1 MEYIFCEHTSIVN
14 QIMVELR
21 DKEIQQDRLRFRQNL
36 EKLGCFMAYE
46 LSKKLKYKQV
56 SVETPLGISN
66 SQVLEEQ
73 LVLATILRAGL
84 PFYQGF
90 IKVFEKAESAFIG
103 AYRVENKES
112 VEVAVNMEY
121 MAMPDLTDKTLIIID
136 PMLAT
141 GKSLV
146 KAYHALLGHSKPKST
161 HIVAAIGSK
170 PGKDYIVKQIPEAN
184 LWIGDLDEKLNRDA
198 YIVPGL
204 GDAGDLS
211 FGAKI

>member
-1 MEYIFCEHTSIVN
+1 MEYIFSEHTSIVN
-14 QIMVELR
+14 QIMAELR
-21 DKEIQQDRLRFRQNL
+21 DKEIQKDRFRFRQNL
-36 EKLGCFMAYE
+36 EKLGYFMAYE
-46 LSKKLKYKQV
+46 LSKTFKYECI
-56 SVETPLGISN
+56 SVETPLGVSK

-73 LVLATILRAGL
+73 VVLATILRAGL

-103 AYRVENKES
+103 AYRVENKDN
-112 VEVAVNMEY
+112 VEVTVNMEY
-121 MAMPDLTDKTLIIID
+121 MAAPDLTDKTLIIID

-146 KAYHALLGHSKPKST
+146 KAYKALIKRSQPKKT
-161 HIVAAIGSK
+161 HIMIAIGSK
-170 PGKDYIVKQIPEAN
+170 PGRDYVIQQISDGN
-184 LWIGDLDEKLNRDA
+184 LWIGDLDDILNKDA

>member
-1 MEYIFCEHTSIVN
+1 MEYIFCEHISIIN
-14 QIMVELR
+14 QVMAELR
-21 DKEIQQDRLRFRQNL
+21 NKEIQQDRLRFRQNL
-36 EKLGCFMAYE
+36 ERLGSFMAYE
-46 LSKKLKYKQV
+46 ISKKLSYEQV
-56 SVETPLGISN
+56 LIETPLGQSK
-66 SQVLEEQ
+66 SYVLEEQ

-90 IKVFEKAESAFIG
+90 IKVFEKADSAFIG
-103 AYRVENKES
+103 AYRVENEED
-112 VEVAVNMEY
+112 VEVVVNMDY
-121 MAMPDLTDKTLIIID
+121 LATPDLTGKTLIIID

-146 KAYHALLGHSKPKST
+146 KAYNALVAKNKPKNL

-170 PGKDYIVKQIPEAN
+170 PGRDYVKQEIPNAN
-184 LWIGDLDEKLNRDA
+184 LWIGDLDDTLNKDA